1 MCERNSLQ
9 SIIWGFISI
18 DSVFYLTTEF
28 KSQLEAIVDTLEN
41 RVLTN
46 FENVE
51 SEADKATDEA
61 WNESMSQP
69 ASEYE
74 YQDPG
79 DLAESA
85 QEVGISLYQ
94 LLAGVRQGIINL
106 FAVALYHCFEQ
117 QIVLFRE
124 QELRFTVEQD
134 KLGELNTLK
143 CQLEYLSIDITDFN
157 AWEKITEIRLVANV
171 TKHAEGHS
179 ADKLRLVRPSL
190 FQEPL
195 IGFDSFSLP
204 VSQPLIGEGLY
215 VSVQDINNYRDH
227 LIGFWDE
234 LSEAMR
240 TCSTDSHGI
249 EQLHREDT

>member
-171 TKHAEGHS
+171 T
-179 ADKLRLVRPSL
+179 
-190 FQEPL
+190 
-195 IGFDSFSLP
+195 
-204 VSQPLIGEGLY
+204 
-215 VSVQDINNYRDH
+215 
-227 LIGFWDE
+227 
-234 LSEAMR
+234 
-240 TCSTDSHGI
+240 
-249 EQLHREDT
+249 